1 MSAMMSTHP
10 APAAQRRERK
20 ISARHG
26 DSPVR
31 SQLREPPESATLWLV
46 FGTTARPQMDTDDR
60 LPDDI
65 DALRALIAAER
76 AVHAAVVEER
86 DQLTTR
92 NTALEGANARLDA
105 ANARLQQILAEIR
118 RAHFGRKSERIDDDQ
133 LALALEELETAHAK
147 IDAETE
153 QADPVLKAART
164 KQRRT
169 SRNENLEHLPHEEVV
184 IEPDSTSCPC
194 CGGELH
200 QIGEDKSKRLDRVPA
215 LLRVIVTRRPK
226 YACRTCEKT
235 GSDGADVDGH
245 PKRQRETAGI
255 VQAPAPARLIAGGLP
270 TEAMVADVVVSK
282 HADHL
287 PLYRQSQI
295 LARQGVAIERSTLA
309 QWVGAAAA
317 ELQPLH
323 DHLVKDL
330 LASPK
335 LFCDETRCPVLDPGR
350 GKTKTGYLWAL
361 ARDDRAWGG
370 SADACGH
377 PERQPTSAEA
387 SGPPERRQASPPAVA
402 YTYAPGRGGEHAVKL
417 LAGFSGILQVDGYS
431 VYQQLAAPSRACGP
445 VTLAFCWAHVRRKFY
460 EIYARGNAPIATEAL
475 ARIKTLYDV
484 EADIRGLPPQ
494 IRRALRQE
502 HAKPVVEALKPWLE
516 ASLAQLSK
524 GSKLAQAIR
533 YGLNHWDGLVRYL
546 EDGRIEIDSNTV
558 ERSIRGIALSRK
570 NALFAGH
577 DKGAEGWAMI
587 ASLLETCKLNA
598 VDPLAWLTDVLT
610 KLVNLWP
617 ASRIGEL
624 MPWAYAVR
632 PA

>member
-1 MSAMMSTHP
+1 MSAIASLHS
-10 APAAQRRERK
+10 APAARLHAGE

-26 DSPVR
+26 DSPMR
-31 SQLREPPESATLWLV
+31 SQLRERPESATLWLV
-46 FGTTARPQMDTDDR
+46 FGTTARTQMDTDDR

-76 AVHAAVVEER
+76 AAHAAVVDERDTISIER
-86 DQLTTR
+86 DQLAAR
-92 NTALEGANARLDA
+92 NAKIEAANARLDA

-118 RAHFGRKSERIDDDQ
+118 RAHFGRKSERINDDQ
-133 LALALEELETAHAK
+133 LALALEELETAHGK
-147 IDAETE
+147 LDAEADK
-153 QADPVLKAART
+153 ADPALKAART
-164 KQRRT
+164 RKRRT

-184 IEPDSTSCPC
+184 IEPDSKSCPC
-194 CGGELH
+194 CGGDLH

-226 YACRTCEKT
+226 YACRACEKT
-235 GSDGADVDGH
+235 GANEV
-245 PKRQRETAGI
+245 AGI
-255 VQAPAPARLIAGGLP
+255 IQAPAPARLIEGGMP

-282 HADHL
+282 YADHL

-295 LARQGVAIERSTLA
+295 LARQGVAIERSTMA

-350 GKTKTGYLWAL
+350 GKTKTGYMWAI
-361 ARDDRAWGG
+361 ARDDRPWGG
-370 SADACGH
+370 G
-377 PERQPTSAEA
+377 AEA
-387 SGPPERRQASPPAVA
+387 NGPPERRPPSPPAVA

-431 VYQQLAAPSRACGP
+431 VYKQLAAPSRSGGP

-460 EIYARGNAPIATEAL
+460 EIYVRGNAPIATEAL
-475 ARIKTLYDV
+475 ARIKKLYDV

-516 ASLAQLSK
+516 ASLATLSK

-533 YGLNHWDGLVRYL
+533 YGLNHWDGLVRFL
-546 EDGRIEIDSNTV
+546 DDGRIEIDSNTV

-577 DKGAEGWAMI
+577 DRGAEGWAMI

-624 MPWAYAVR
+624 MPWAYAAK

>member
-1 MSAMMSTHP
+1 MSVMTPNHAVAATPSRTGRIST
-10 APAAQRRERK
+10 
-20 ISARHG
+20 RHG

-31 SQLREPPESATLWLV
+31 SQLREPSESATLWLV
-46 FGTTARPQMDTDDR
+46 FGKTARTQMDTDDR
-60 LPDDI
+60 LPDDL

-76 AVHAAVVEER
+76 ASHAVER
-86 DQLTTR
+86 DHLAAR
-92 NTALEGANARLDA
+92 NTQLESANARLDA

-147 IDAETE
+147 IDAKTE
-153 QADPVLKAART
+153 QADPALKAARG
-164 KQRRT
+164 KKRRA

-184 IEPDSTSCPC
+184 IEPDSKSCPC
-194 CGGELH
+194 CGSDLH
-200 QIGEDKSKRLDRVPA
+200 QIGEDKSKRLDKVPA
-215 LLRVIVTRRPK
+215 SLRVIVTRRPK
-226 YACRTCEKT
+226 YACRACEKT
-235 GSDGADVDGH
+235 GADEV
-245 PKRQRETAGI
+245 AGI
-255 VQAPAPARLIAGGLP
+255 VQAPAPARLIEGGLP

-295 LARQGVAIERSTLA
+295 LARQGVTIERSTLA

-323 DHLVKDL
+323 DHLLKDL

-361 ARDDRAWGG
+361 ARDDRPWGG
-370 SADACGH
+370 GA
-377 PERQPTSAEA
+377 QP
-387 SGPPERRQASPPAVA
+387 SPPAVA

-417 LAGFSGILQVDGYS
+417 LTGFSGILQVDGYS
-431 VYQQLAAPSRACGP
+431 VYQQLAVPSRAGGP

-475 ARIKTLYDV
+475 ARIKKLYDT
-484 EADIRGLPPQ
+484 EAKIRGLPPQ

-516 ASLAQLSK
+516 ASLATLSK

-546 EDGRIEIDSNTV
+546 DDGRIEIDSNTV

-577 DKGAEGWAMI
+577 DRGAEGWAMI

-610 KLVNLWP
+610 KLANLWP

-624 MPWAYAVR
+624 MPWAYVAK

>member
-1 MSAMMSTHP
+1 
-10 APAAQRRERK
+10 
-20 ISARHG
+20 
-26 DSPVR
+26 
-31 SQLREPPESATLWLV
+31 
-46 FGTTARPQMDTDDR
+46 MDTDDR

-76 AVHAAVVEER
+76 AAHAAIVDER
-86 DQLTTR
+86 DQLAAR
-92 NTALEGANARLDA
+92 NARIEAANARLDA

-118 RAHFGRKSERIDDDQ
+118 RAHFGRKSERINDDQ

-153 QADPVLKAART
+153 QADPALKAART
-164 KQRRT
+164 KKRRT
-169 SRNENLEHLPHEEVV
+169 SRSAILDHLPHEEVV
-184 IEPDSTSCPC
+184 IEPDSKSCPC
-194 CGGELH
+194 CGGDLH
-200 QIGEDKSKRLDRVPA
+200 QIGEDRSKRLDKVPA
-215 LLRVIVTRRPK
+215 SVRVIVTRRPK
-226 YACRTCEKT
+226 YACRACEKT
-235 GSDGADVDGH
+235 GAD
-245 PKRQRETAGI
+245 ETTGI
-255 VQAPAPARLIAGGLP
+255 IQAPAPARLIEGGLP

-350 GKTKTGYLWAL
+350 GRTKTGYLWAL
-361 ARDDRAWGG
+361 ARDDRPWGG
-370 SADACGH
+370 GADAGGH
-377 PERQPTSAEA
+377 PERHAESAEA
-387 SGPPERRQASPPAVA
+387 GGHPEHKGSGPPAVA
-402 YTYAPGRGGEHAVKL
+402 FTYAPGRGGEHAAKL
-417 LAGFSGILQVDGYS
+417 LAGFTGILQVDGYS
-431 VYQQLAAPSRACGP
+431 VYKQLAAPSRNCGP
-445 VTLAFCWAHVRRKFY
+445 VTLAYCWSHLRRKFY
-460 EIYARGNAPIATEAL
+460 EIYVRGNAPIATEAL
-475 ARIKTLYDV
+475 ARIKKLYDT
-484 EADIRGLPPQ
+484 EAEIRGLPPQ

-502 HAKPVVEALKPWLE
+502 HSRPIVEALKPWLE
-516 ASLAQLSK
+516 ANLAKLSK

-533 YGLNHWDGLVRYL
+533 YGLNHWDGLVRFL
-546 EDGRIEIDSNTV
+546 DDGRIEIDSNTV

-577 DKGAEGWAMI
+577 DQGATGWAMI

-624 MPWAYAVR
+624 MPWAYAVMR
-632 PA
+632 A

>member
-1 MSAMMSTHP
+1 MSAMLSTHP
-10 APAAQRRERK
+10 APAAQPRAGE

-31 SQLREPPESATLWLV
+31 SLLREPPESATLWLV

-76 AVHAAVVEER
+76 AAHAVER
-86 DQLTTR
+86 DHLAAR
-92 NTALEGANARLDA
+92 NTKLESANARLDA

-153 QADPVLKAART
+153 HADPALKAARG
-164 KQRRT
+164 KKRRA

-184 IEPDSTSCPC
+184 IEPDSKSCPC
-194 CGGELH
+194 CGGDLH
-200 QIGEDKSKRLDRVPA
+200 QIGEDKSRRLDRVPA

-226 YACRTCEKT
+226 YACRACEKT
-235 GSDGADVDGH
+235 GSDEV
-245 PKRQRETAGI
+245 AGI
-255 VQAPAPARLIAGGLP
+255 IQAPAPARLIEGGLP

-361 ARDDRAWGG
+361 ARDDRPWGG
-370 SADACGH
+370 GASGH
-377 PERQPTSAEA
+377 PERRQP
-387 SGPPERRQASPPAVA
+387 SPPAVA

-431 VYQQLAAPSRACGP
+431 VYQQLAAPSRAGGP

-475 ARIKTLYDV
+475 ARIKKLYDV

-516 ASLAQLSK
+516 ASLATLSK

-546 EDGRIEIDSNTV
+546 DDGRIEIDSNTV

-577 DKGAEGWAMI
+577 DRGAEGWAMI

-624 MPWAYAVR
+624 MPWAYAAK
-632 PA
+632 PE